1 MLSAAATQSLA
12 IGVLVAAAA
21 VLGALAVR
29 AYRQTAY
36 TPVEAVWMG
45 LGYAVARVLWRA
57 TVSGPLPIPP
67 GQGAVILCNHRCSLD
82 PVFVAL
88 SVRRMV
94 RWMVAKEYWSIP
106 VLGWMFRSCRCIA
119 VSRAGTDTAPTKMAI
134 RCAAQ
139 GDLVGMLPE
148 GRINTTQQVLLSGRP
163 GAALVALRAR
173 VPVVPCYIE
182 GAPYDGTV
190 WGCIFTPAKVRLVV
204 GKPLDLSAYYGQDG
218 QREVL
223 ESLTRRFLR
232 EIAQLAGHPEF
243 EPQLA
248 GRSWVLS
255 DSK

>member
-1 MLSAAATQSLA
+1 MLSAVATQSLA

-21 VLGALAVR
+21 VLATMAVR
-29 AYRQTAY
+29 AYRRTDY
-36 TPVEAVWMG
+36 TPVQAAWMG

-57 TVSGPLPIPP
+57 TISGSLPVLP
-67 GQGAVILCNHRCSLD
+67 GKGAVILCNHRCSLD
-82 PVFVAL
+82 PAFVAL
-88 SVRRMV
+88 GVRRPV

-106 VLGWMFRSCRCIA
+106 VVGWMFRCFQCIP
-119 VSRAGTDTAPTKMAI
+119 VSRAGTDTAPTKRAI
-134 RCAAQ
+134 RCAQQ

-148 GRINTTQQVLLSGRP
+148 GRINTTPQLLLPGRP

-204 GKPLDLSAYYGQDG
+204 GKPLDLSAYYGQDC

-223 ESLTRRFLR
+223 ETLTRRFLR
-232 EIAQLAGHPEF
+232 EIAQLAGQPEF
-243 EPQLA
+243 EPKLA
-248 GRSWVLS
+248 GRSWVPH
-255 DSK
+255 D